1 MWSDLGRAAGREEVG
16 SPQHPKETGPVP
28 LHPSVLI
35 QAGQVELTPVR
46 PQASILTLPGA
57 APPKWPK
64 INSVWRMEMSL
75 WPTGESFSE
84 IGFKLHYTSNFM
96 GT

>member
-1 MWSDLGRAAGREEVG
+1 MWSDLDGAAGREEVG
-16 SPQHPKETGPVP
+16 SIRCPKEAGAVA
-28 LHPSVLI
+28 LHPCGPNW
-35 QAGQVELTPVR
+35 AGQPQPTPS
-46 PQASILTLPGA
+46 PHPDPAWGGP
-57 APPKWPK
+57 PPKWPK

>member
-1 MWSDLGRAAGREEVG
+1 MYQELGRAAEEEEAGDRVPTHPCG
-16 SPQHPKETGPVP
+16 PDESRAAGADPRSP
-28 LHPSVLI
+28 
-35 QAGQVELTPVR
+35 
-46 PQASILTLPGA
+46 ILTLPGA
-57 APPKWPK
+57 TASTPHKWPK